1 MDSDIDKKN
10 IINAS
15 LVGGGLI
22 SAGGGAKALY
32 DYETAKSLAE
42 DWIKAQEAVDSR
54 RKKAPS
60 AIGEKPLEYSP
71 EWADEAFNVYR
82 DNSRKMLNRR
92 YFGIPGV
99 ALYDAAQS
107 FTAPDK
113 HQGIVLHELL
123 KRDIA
128 RGAVPANLSP
138 EEYRKYLDGVIAD
151 IDNVAKLKDN
161 PINILLPGKKYKLDT
176 LGRLLRG
183 EFARVHNTGRNWSKR
198 DMRLGGKTH
207 ASIYATESAPTTLIH
222 HLEGISGAQ
231 SLFKKDDSKRIVEL
245 HPLLRDLGFNEENF
259 NLTDLHKK
267 LKQAAGPGGN
277 ADKTVRDAYKNML
290 ENLENTVFRPEGSFK
305 KGLVASMSRSTYPVE
320 IQRLLN
326 KKSIKLP
333 IRIGGGLLAAG
344 GLAAAGIGG
353 YNLYKD
359 NK

>member
-1 MDSDIDKKN
+1 MPRDIDKDDV
-10 IINAS
+10 INTA

-22 SAGGGAKALY
+22 SAGGGAQILY
-32 DYETAKSLAE
+32 DYEKARSLAE
-42 DWIKAQEAVDSR
+42 DWANESRAVNSLK
-54 RKKAPS
+54 KKAPS
-60 AIGEKPLEYSP
+60 AIGEKPLLYSP
-71 EWADEAFNVYR
+71 EWADKAFNVYR

-99 ALYDAAQS
+99 ALYDIAQS
-107 FTAPDK
+107 FVEPDK
-113 HQGIVLHELL
+113 HQGIVLRKLL
-123 KRDIA
+123 KRDIE

-138 EEYRKYLDGVIAD
+138 TEYRRYLDGVIAD

-161 PINILLPGKKYKLDT
+161 PADILLPGKKYKLDT

-183 EFARVHNTGRNWSKR
+183 EFARVYNTGRNWSKR

-207 ASIYATESAPTTLIH
+207 ASIYATESAPITLIH
-222 HLEGISGAQ
+222 HLEGISAAQ
-231 SLFKKDDSKRIVEL
+231 SLFKKDDGKRVVEL
-245 HPLLRDLGFNEENF
+245 HPLLRDLGLNEENF

-267 LKQAAGPGGN
+267 LTQAAGPGGS
-277 ADKTVRDAYKNML
+277 ADKTVRNTYRNML
-290 ENLENTVFRPEGSFK
+290 ENLENAVFRPEGSFD
-305 KGLVASMSRSTYPVE
+305 KGLLTTMSRTKYPRE

-353 YNLYKD
+353 YNLYQD